1 MASGIG
7 FNETIPNATNPGIRT
22 AQQRHRVETAR
33 DFLRIV
39 RIAKR
44 VWFD

>member
-1 MASGIG
+1 MMSGIG
-7 FNETIPNATNPGIRT
+7 FNETIPKATNPGAST
-22 AQQRHRVETAR
+22 ARQRHRVETAC

>member
-1 MASGIG
+1 MASGSG
-7 FNETIPNATNPGIRT
+7 FNETITKATNPGART
-22 AQQRHRVETAR
+22 ARKRHRVETAR